1 MTLISSGAAQRESA
15 YAEIKRRIIHC
26 ETEFTPGAVL
36 NESRIMELLALGR
49 GPINQALHRL
59 EVEGWVSIL
68 PRKGLLIASLSLD
81 QLMEMAS
88 VRALNE
94 VFCVG
99 LAVNNARD
107 DEIAAMRRIVER
119 SPQLIAQRD
128 IAGLVALD
136 LAFHIAMS
144 AASRNGTLAE
154 LLRALHEKQ
163 ARFWFLSLS
172 APSHLEQVYREH
184 LAIVEAFE
192 RRDAVAA
199 QALMQHHIEEFK
211 RNTTRRI

>member
-1 MTLISSGAAQRESA
+1 MTNLGTGAAQRESA

-26 ETEFTPGAVL
+26 EPEFTPGAAQ
-36 NESRIMELLALGR
+36 NESRIMELLGLGR

-68 PRKGLLIASLSLD
+68 PRKGLLITPLSLD
-81 QLMEMAS
+81 QLMEMVT

-99 LAVNNARD
+99 LAVNQATD
-107 DEIAAMRRIVER
+107 GEIAAMRAIVER
-119 SPQLIAQRD
+119 SPALIAQRD
-128 IAGLVALD
+128 VAGLAALD
-136 LAFHIAMS
+136 LGFHMAIS
-144 AASRNGTLAE
+144 AAARNGALAE
-154 LLRALHEKQ
+154 LLRVLNEKQ

-172 APSHLEQVYREH
+172 APKHLEQVYREH

-192 RRDAVAA
+192 RRDAAGA
-199 QALMQHHIEEFK
+199 QTWMEHHIEEFK
-211 RNTTRRI
+211 RNTTRNI